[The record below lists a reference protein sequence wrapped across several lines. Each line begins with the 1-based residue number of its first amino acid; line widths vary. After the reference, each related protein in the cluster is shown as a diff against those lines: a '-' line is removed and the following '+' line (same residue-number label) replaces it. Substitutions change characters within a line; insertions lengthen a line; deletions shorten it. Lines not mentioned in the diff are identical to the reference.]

1 MVENLSANIMRHKKA
16 TTPSDPG
23 IRMRFA
29 RVKMTLP

>member
-23 IRMRFA
+23 VRKHFA
-29 RVKMTLP
+29 RVIMTLP